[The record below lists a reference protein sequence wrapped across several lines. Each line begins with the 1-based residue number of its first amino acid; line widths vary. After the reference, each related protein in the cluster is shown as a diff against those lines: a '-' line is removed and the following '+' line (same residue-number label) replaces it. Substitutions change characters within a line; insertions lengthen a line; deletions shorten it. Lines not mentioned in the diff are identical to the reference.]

1 MSEVKICVYGYL
13 SVKCIVFY
21 CGFRL
26 NFVFFWK
33 GILCFLF
40 VVNDKVKV
48 FNYKCVY
55 FCRWNKKFYLLLY
68 VFLIN
73 LFLSIW
79 RSIVDYKCVSRNRFY
94 ILIFV
99 FSILYDNIDI
109 VEGKVFEYIFLMNL
123 ICYILMILF
132 NILIDKFILLFF

>member
-1 MSEVKICVYGYL
+1 M
-13 SVKCIVFY
+13 
-21 CGFRL
+21 
-26 NFVFFWK
+26 
-33 GILCFLF
+33 
-40 VVNDKVKV
+40 
-48 FNYKCVY
+48 
-55 FCRWNKKFYLLLY
+55 
-68 VFLIN
+68 
-73 LFLSIW
+73 
-79 RSIVDYKCVSRNRFY
+79 DYKCVSRNRFY